1 LNSYD
6 KEIRRK
12 GVRIRTL
19 YPPKLKEKKALR
31 KNSYKNIE
39 GYVFDGFLKILNVTD
54 SIYSKDLIKDNKI
67 YYYQKTPFTGVSIT
81 NNENNK
87 KTLEEIFLKGFLF
100 KSILV
105 ELGLN
110 TERSKQT
117 YYYKSGN
124 IRSES
129 VFVDEGGGAREYSA
143 INFSENGYRINSSS
157 ERVKEGDT
165 YADEYIEYY
174 DNGNIKS
181 EGILNYESS
190 EYVEYYKNGQIK
202 KRQQYQNEL
211 QLLIKMEKNY
221 TCCY

>member
-1 LNSYD
+1 M
-6 KEIRRK
+6 
-12 GVRIRTL
+12 
-19 YPPKLKEKKALR
+19 
-31 KNSYKNIE
+31 
-39 GYVFDGFLKILNVTD
+39 FDGFLKILNVTD

-87 KTLEEIFLKGFLF
+87 KILEEIFLKGFLF

-129 VFVDEGGGAREYSA
+129 VFFDKGGGVRESST
-143 INFSENGYRINSSS
+143 INFSENGYRINSLS

-165 YADEYIEYY
+165 YADEYYRV
-174 DNGNIKS
+174 
-181 EGILNYESS
+181 L
-190 EYVEYYKNGQIK
+190 
-202 KRQQYQNEL
+202 
-211 QLLIKMEKNY
+211 
-221 TCCY
+221 